1 MGAFIKNSDGVKSV
15 LPNHTIYYK
24 FGLSDSTETILLESN
39 SRGSINVVMPG
50 TGASDWPKKNLA
62 PDVVI
67 AVPYTSSKLSAE
79 ISVGDIGIGGFT
91 AYLKNTG
98 GTAAYFKVM
107 WLAIWR

>member
-39 SRGSINVVMPG
+39 SRGAISVVIPG
-50 TGASDWPKKNLA
+50 AGANDWPKKNIA
-62 PDVVI
+62 PDIII

-79 ISVGDIGIGGFT
+79 IAVGDIRMGAFT

-98 GTAAYFKVM
+98 GTSAYFKIM
-107 WLAIWR
+107 WLAIWK

>member
-15 LPNHTIYYK
+15 LLNHTIYYK

-39 SRGSINVVMPG
+39 SRGAIDVVIPG
-50 TGASDWPKKNLA
+50 AGANDWPKKNIA
-62 PDVVI
+62 PDIVI

-79 ISVGDIGIGGFT
+79 IAVGDIRIGAFT

-98 GTAAYFKVM
+98 GTSAYFKVM
-107 WLAIWR
+107 